1 MASCFKRDV
10 NDLQKKSDQQR
21 APCMGWQVHA
31 TPVVPGVSV
40 GEGRL
45 CTPAAS
51 ISFGVCAS
59 RSGSA
64 CVKQAA
70 CKAVN
75 IHGGF
80 IMYSNGNDKAVS
92 TIV

>member
-1 MASCFKRDV
+1 MIYRRHLISKER
-10 NDLQKKSDQQR
+10 
-21 APCMGWQVHA
+21 HA
-31 TPVVPGVSV
+31 WPNGNRQTPVVPGASE

-51 ISFGVCAS
+51 ISFGVRS
-59 RSGSA
+59 SGSGRT

-75 IHGGF
+75 SHRDF
-80 IMYSNGNDKAVS
+80 IMDRNGTEKAVS